1 LPAFKTKGEFTR
13 RVYKF
18 SIFFLTV
25 LFVSLVFS
33 THSFLQNVPKSDEK
47 DREMAEFIKRVT
59 NRTSEGLVPVETKKG
74 VVVDLNGRFQNV
86 FLARLDETKD
96 LRTACITDINEA
108 NLFFRRNLETGQP
121 IYEGLKN
128 DEESIYELSERHK
141 MTPEEFLFYKEMI
154 DKFQKGEL
162 GPVNAT
168 INIINND
175 GANEG
180 FNDPTPVSPE
190 GGNLGTTLGQQR
202 LNVFNYAAGIWGA
215 FLDSSVPIQVR
226 ANFNP
231 LPCTATS
238 AVLGS
243 AGTYLVIRD
252 FPNAQFAS
260 TWYHIALANK
270 QAGID
275 LSTTYP
281 DISAQFNSSLNNDP
295 NCLGGWRFYYGYDNS
310 TPPNTINLLVVVLHE
325 LGHGLGFSS
334 FVNGSTGSLFS
345 GFPDVYTTFMY
356 DRTVNKYWNNMTNA
370 ERQTSATNNGN
381 VLWDGPNVKIA
392 SNFLTGGRENS
403 TGRVQLYTP
412 TTFAS
417 GSSIS
422 RWDTAATPNLLM
434 EPFINTGLPLTLD
447 LTRQQTRDIGW
458 YRDTNTDLTPDT
470 IINVTPSNG
479 VLQIGS
485 TAQVNWTNT
494 GGFNRPVIVELS
506 TDGGNTFP
514 ITLGTNI
521 TNSGSFTFTVPN
533 NPTAQGR
540 IRVREDNFVA
550 PAGVSS
556 NFIITNFSA
565 ASVTVA
571 GRVLNSNGRGV
582 ALAVVRMTSQN
593 GTLRTTL
600 TNPFG
605 YYRFNDVEI
614 GSYIFSVRKKGLS
627 FENRAVNIVEDT
639 SDLNFVASP

>member
-1 LPAFKTKGEFTR
+1 MR

-18 SIFFLTV
+18 SILFLIV
-25 LFVSLVFS
+25 LFVSLLFS
-33 THSFLQNVPKSDEK
+33 NHSFLQNVPKTDEK
-47 DREMAEFIKRVT
+47 DREMAEYIKRVT
-59 NRTSEGLVPVETKKG
+59 NRTSEGLVPVETRNG
-74 VVVDLNGRFQNV
+74 VIVDLNDRFQNV
-86 FLARLDETKD
+86 FLARLDENDKP
-96 LRTACITDINEA
+96 RTACITDINEA
-108 NLFFRRNLETGQP
+108 NKFFRRNLETGEP
-121 IYEGLKN
+121 IYESLKD

-141 MTPEEFLFYKEMI
+141 MSPEEFLFYREMV

-175 GANEG
+175 GPNEG

-190 GGNLGTTLGQQR
+190 GGNPGTTLGQQR
-202 LNVFNYAAGIWGA
+202 LNVFNQAASIWGA
-215 FLDSSVPIQVR
+215 FLDSSVTIQVR
-226 ANFNP
+226 ANFDP
-231 LPCTATS
+231 LTCTATS

-243 AGTYLVIRD
+243 AGTIYVIRD
-252 FPNAQFAS
+252 FTNAQFAN
-260 TWYHIALANK
+260 TWYHAALANK
-270 QAGID
+270 LAGTD
-275 LSTTYP
+275 LSTTNP
-281 DISAQFNSSLNNDP
+281 DISATFNSSLHNNP
-295 NCLGGWRFYYGYDNS
+295 SCLGGWRFYYGYDNS

-334 FVNGSTGSLFS
+334 FVNGSTGQLFS
-345 GFPDVYTTFMY
+345 GRPDVYTTFMY
-356 DRTVNKYWNNMTNA
+356 DRTVSKYWNNMTDA

-392 SNFLTGGRENS
+392 SNFLTAGRESS

-422 RWDTAATPNLLM
+422 HWDTAATPNLLM

-458 YRDTNTDLTPDT
+458 YRDTTNDLTPDT
-470 IINVTPSNG
+470 IINVTPSNAI
-479 VLQIGS
+479 LQIGS

-514 ITLGTNI
+514 IVLGTNV
-521 TNSGSFTFTVPN
+521 TNTGSFNFTVPN

-571 GRVLNSNGRGV
+571 GRVLNSSGRGV
-582 ALAVVRMTSQN
+582 ASAIVRMISQN
-593 GTLRTTL
+593 GTLRTTV

-614 GSYIFSVRKKGLS
+614 GSYIFNVRKKGLN
-627 FENRAVNIVEDT
+627 FQDRTVNIIEDV

>member
-1 LPAFKTKGEFTR
+1 MK

-18 SIFFLTV
+18 SILFLIALLV
-25 LFVSLVFS
+25 FLVFS
-33 THSFLQNVPKSDEK
+33 THSFLQRVSKNDEK

-59 NRTSEGLVPVETKKG
+59 NRTSEGLVPVETKNG
-74 VVVDLNGRFQNV
+74 VILDLNDRFQNV
-86 FLARLDETKD
+86 FLTRLDENNE
-96 LRTACITDINEA
+96 LRTVCITDLNEA
-108 NLFFRRNLETGQP
+108 NLFFRRNLETGEP
-121 IYEGLKN
+121 IYESLKD
-128 DEESIYELSERHK
+128 DEESIYEISERHK
-141 MTPEEFLFYKEMI
+141 MSPEEFLFYKEMI

-180 FNDPTPVSPE
+180 FNDPTLVSPE
-190 GGNLGTTLGQQR
+190 GGNPGTTLGQQR

-226 ANFNP
+226 ANFDP
-231 LPCTATS
+231 LTCTATS

-243 AGTYLVIRD
+243 AGTIYVIRN
-252 FPNAQFAS
+252 FTNAQFAN
-260 TWYHIALANK
+260 TWYHAALANK
-270 QAGID
+270 QAGTD
-275 LSTTYP
+275 LSTTNP
-281 DISAQFNSSLNNDP
+281 DISATFNSSLHNNSS
-295 NCLGGWRFYYGYDNS
+295 CLGGWRFYYGYDNS

-334 FVNGSTGSLFS
+334 FVNGSTGQLLS

-392 SNFLTGGRENS
+392 SNFLTAGRESS

-422 RWDTAATPNLLM
+422 HWDTAATPNLLM

-458 YRDTNTDLTPDT
+458 YRDTTNDLTPDT
-470 IINVTPSNG
+470 ITNVTPSNG
-479 VLQIGS
+479 ILQIGS

-494 GGFNRPVIVELS
+494 GGFNRPVIIELS
-506 TDGGNTFP
+506 TDGGTTFP
-514 ITLGTNI
+514 IVLGTNVAN
-521 TNSGSFTFTVPN
+521 TGSFNFTVPN

-582 ALAVVRMTSQN
+582 PSAVVRM
-593 GTLRTTL
+593 
-600 TNPFG
+600 
-605 YYRFNDVEI
+605 I
-614 GSYIFSVRKKGLS
+614 
-627 FENRAVNIVEDT
+627 
-639 SDLNFVASP
+639 